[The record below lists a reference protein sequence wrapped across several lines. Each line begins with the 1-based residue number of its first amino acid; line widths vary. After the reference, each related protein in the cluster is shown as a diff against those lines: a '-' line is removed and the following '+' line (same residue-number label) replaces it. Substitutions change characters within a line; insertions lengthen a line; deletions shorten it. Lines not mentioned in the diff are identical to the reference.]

1 MPRLSSLRWRFP
13 QKPVS
18 GPAAQTPVGLMG
30 RVKGMMVCFC
40 FFRENE
46 VGLNNR
52 DALSVVTIS
61 QLELQRLHFLYTTT
75 QLYGGKMKQTSKY
88 QNCTCGRLQ
97 RLCLFPQIPVLKCPT
112 LNKKKN
118 MFTRWYQKRCPC
130 FCPQYGGSILTW
142 LTWWHFIKA
151 SNCSFES
158 NVHFSTEYILFYAQ
172 FSSNHTCQ
180 WIM

>member
-40 FFRENE
+40 FYRENG

-61 QLELQRLHFLYTTT
+61 QLELQRLHFLYTAVW
-75 QLYGGKMKQTSKY
+75 GENEANK
-88 QNCTCGRLQ
+88 
-97 RLCLFPQIPVLKCPT
+97 QIPKLHLWPAPKVVSVPT
-112 LNKKKN
+112 DSCVKMPNFK
-118 MFTRWYQKRCPC
+118 
-130 FCPQYGGSILTW
+130 
-142 LTWWHFIKA
+142 
-151 SNCSFES
+151 
-158 NVHFSTEYILFYAQ
+158 
-172 FSSNHTCQ
+172 
-180 WIM
+180 

>member
-18 GPAAQTPVGLMG
+18 GPPAQTPVGLMG
-30 RVKGMMVCFC
+30 RVQGMMVCFS
-40 FFRENE
+40 FFRENR

-52 DALSVVTIS
+52 DTLSMATIS
-61 QLELQRLHFLYTTT
+61 QLELQRLQFLYTTVW
-75 QLYGGKMKQTSKY
+75 GEMKQTSKY

-97 RLCLFPQIPVLKCPT
+97 RLCLLPQIPVLKCPT
-112 LNKKKN
+112 LNKQN
-118 MFTRWYQKRCPC
+118 MFTRWYKKKEEKKRFGNRCPC

-142 LTWWHFIKA
+142 LTRWHFIKA

-158 NVHFSTEYILFYAQ
+158 NVHFSTEYILF
-172 FSSNHTCQ
+172 
-180 WIM
+180 